1 MTTHDGDEAA
11 ECCRLLSFIVV
22 SLINYEGTDP
32 KKDILDTLGQNFKS
46 DNLAVM
52 CLARSEQ
59 EPAENM
65 KTYNAKF
72 NKSVKDRN
80 WNWKQKDI

>member
-32 KKDILDTLGQNFKS
+32 KKDILDTLG
-46 DNLAVM
+46 
-52 CLARSEQ
+52 
-59 EPAENM
+59 
-65 KTYNAKF
+65 
-72 NKSVKDRN
+72 
-80 WNWKQKDI
+80 